1 MKTSP
6 LGFIGGG
13 RITKIFL
20 QAFANKIR
28 TFEKVLVFDTNP
40 EVLEKLKKQFPAVHA
55 ETLDVVAKQSTL
67 FIALHPPVIMDVL
80 EKIAP
85 LVEPETTVISLAPKI
100 SIEKIKSKLK
110 VKNVARMIPNAT
122 SYINQGYNPI
132 SFAPDFN
139 SREKVEILGMLSN
152 LGENI
157 EVPEAQL
164 EPYALISAML
174 PTYFW
179 FQWKEMI
186 NLGSQMGLTPHES
199 SEALVKTLEASIN
212 LMFKSKIG
220 YEEMINLIPV
230 RPIGEN
236 QEQITEIYQTKLM
249 GLFEKIKPDHKF

>member
-1 MKTSP
+1 MKTTP
-6 LGFIGGG
+6 IGFIGGG

-40 EVLEKLKKQFPAVHA
+40 EVLEKLKKQFPAVQA
-55 ETLDVVAKQSTL
+55 VTLDEVSKQSTL

-85 LVEPETTVISLAPKI
+85 LVAPETTVISLAPKI
-100 SIEKIKSKLK
+100 SIGKIQSKLK

-132 SFAPDFN
+132 SFAPDFS

-157 EVPEAQL
+157 EVPESQL

-186 NLGSQMGLTPHES
+186 SLGSQMGLTPHES
-199 SEALVKTLEASIN
+199 SEALVKTLEGSIN
-212 LMFKSKIG
+212 LMFKSG
-220 YEEMINLIPV
+220 MSYDEVTDLIPV
-230 RPIGEN
+230 KPIGED
-236 QEQITEIYQTKLM
+236 EATIREIYQKKLM
-249 GLFEKIKPDHKF
+249 GLFEKIKP